1 MRALIDTCIIIDVI
15 REREPFFGPSL
26 QVSQAVSDRKAVG
39 YLTAKSVTDIY
50 YLTRQHT
57 HSDQVT
63 RQYLHKLF
71 SLFEVL
77 DTAGTDCRRALYSA
91 MSDYKDAVMVESALR
106 AGLDCIV
113 TRNLKD
119 YIHTP
124 LPVYSP
130 AEFLAIL
137 EKDQT

>member
-1 MRALIDTCIIIDVI
+1 MI
-15 REREPFFGPSL
+15 REREPFFGRSL

-50 YLTRQHT
+50 YLTRQQT

-91 MSDYKDAVMVESALR
+91 MSDYKDAVVVESALR

-124 LPVYSP
+124 LPVHSP